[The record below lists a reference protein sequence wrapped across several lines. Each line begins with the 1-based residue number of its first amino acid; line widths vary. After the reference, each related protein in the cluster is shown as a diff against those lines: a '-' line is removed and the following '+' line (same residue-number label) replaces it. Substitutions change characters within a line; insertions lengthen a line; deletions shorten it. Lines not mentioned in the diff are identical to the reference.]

1 MNDEHRFSGVR
12 RGVLSVLLLE
22 ASKEKNL
29 LSCSLAKSENS
40 GTLTDMTVT
49 VVTRRPVSNEIFI
62 HNVSEYF
69 YSPQGC

>member
-49 VVTRRPVSNEIFI
+49 VVTPVSNEIFI

>member
-40 GTLTDMTVT
+40 GTLTDVT
-49 VVTRRPVSNEIFI
+49 VVTRPPVSNETFI

>member
-22 ASKEKNL
+22 TSKEKNL

-40 GTLTDMTVT
+40 GTLTDVT
-49 VVTRRPVSNEIFI
+49 VVTRPPVSNETFI

>member
-1 MNDEHRFSGVR
+1 MMSTVSLVSDVEYF
-12 RGVLSVLLLE
+12 LFLLLE

-49 VVTRRPVSNEIFI
+49 VVTPVSNEIFI

>member
-49 VVTRRPVSNEIFI
+49 VVTRPPVSNKIFI

>member
-1 MNDEHRFSGVR
+1 MMSTVSLVSDVEYF
-12 RGVLSVLLLE
+12 LFLLLE

-49 VVTRRPVSNEIFI
+49 VVTRPPVSNEIFI